1 MRFQRP
7 LSDGTRLVQPEKCV
21 DRTIQRWQI
30 FTLRS
35 NRRARMHRIRV
46 MKENCNQ
53 SSRLER
59 GFTLIELLVVIAIIA
74 ILAAMLLPALAKAKA
89 KAQQT
94 TCINNLKQLGYGTMM
109 YINDNKDTFPGCASR
124 NTYGFHV
131 EDWIYWRNTPP
142 YTLNKS
148 PIVVD
153 LGTVDTNIFRCP
165 LDRDDTYRK
174 QTGTPYYNFSYSMNS
189 SDLSNGRNIHGM
201 TTIIN
206 GNTAYPFKS
215 ANIRRAAA
223 KIMLAEE
230 VASLSPSD
238 NKDRT
243 YQAVIDDGRWVPG
256 NNRLTGRHANKADLT
271 FADGHVETKIWSF
284 GSITNAW
291 ADF

>member
-1 MRFQRP
+1 
-7 LSDGTRLVQPEKCV
+7 
-21 DRTIQRWQI
+21 
-30 FTLRS
+30 
-35 NRRARMHRIRV
+35 
-46 MKENCNQ
+46 MKENSNHLHP
-53 SSRLER
+53 RAR

-94 TCINNLKQLGYGTMM
+94 SCVNNLKQLGYGMMM
-109 YINDNKDTFPGCASR
+109 YLNDNHDTFPGCASR

-148 PIVVD
+148 PIVAN

-165 LDRDDTYRK
+165 LDKDDTYRR
-174 QTGTPYYNFSYSMNS
+174 QTGAPYYNFSYSMNS
-189 SDLSNGRNIHGM
+189 SDLTGGRNVHGM
-201 TTIIN
+201 ASIIS
-206 GNTAYPFKS
+206 GNTSYLFKLS
-215 ANIRRAAA
+215 NVRRPTD

-243 YQAVIDDGRWVPG
+243 YQAVIDDGQWVPG
-256 NNRLTGRHANKADLT
+256 NNRLTGRHSSKADIT
-271 FADGHVETKIWSF
+271 FADGHVQTEPWRF
-284 GSITNAW
+284 GSTDQCLGGFLMEYLPAKSSEFYEMVLSILGRLPAFRRLRKEVGTSQ
-291 ADF
+291 